1 MNVPEEELR
10 EMVGASL
17 VPATEAVKEARVLVA
32 GEELESVTPRSKTRF
47 PEEGLSEVFVFESVE
62 ESFACASVRAA
73 AIFGEGESAFSSSDG
88 SGDGVGDAAQATSEM
103 ESPSSK
109 LRSMAPPDGAI
120 DDEFSLDPSRISAV
134 VTEIWTLL

>member
-1 MNVPEEELR
+1 MPEEELR

-17 VPATEAVKEARVLVA
+17 VPATEAVKEAGCCGGRGVGVSDA
-32 GEELESVTPRSKTRF
+32 EIEDDFRCGGIV
-47 PEEGLSEVFVFESVE
+47 GGVFVFESVE
-62 ESFACASVRAA
+62 ESFCLCVCEGAA

-109 LRSMAPPDGAI
+109 LRSMVPRMALLMTS
-120 DDEFSLDPSRISAV
+120 FSLIRRGFRL
-134 VTEIWTLL
+134 W